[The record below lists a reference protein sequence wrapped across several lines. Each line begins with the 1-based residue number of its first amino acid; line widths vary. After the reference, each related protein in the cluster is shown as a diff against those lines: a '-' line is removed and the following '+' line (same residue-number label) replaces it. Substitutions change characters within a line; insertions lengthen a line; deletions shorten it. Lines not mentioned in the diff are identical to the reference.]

1 MNKKLL
7 IAAVGMALVAGP
19 MMAHAVGATVYGS
32 LHMSV
37 DSIDN
42 GDTTPIASVGNKR
55 GFISSN
61 SSRFGLK
68 GDEDLGGGLKT
79 IYQMESGGFAMD
91 TGTSGLGGTLR
102 NTFMGLTGGWGTVK
116 IGRYDTP
123 FKDLGRKLDNF
134 NEQVGDARNIIG
146 SGGVNAWAN
155 WDARVSNVV
164 RYESPNFS
172 GAQVNVLYGTAEG
185 SSPSGTGA
193 AATSINPDPAA
204 GVAGDV
210 VSANLLWTSGP
221 MFLGLAYEKHGTT
234 TNKQETGMR
243 LAGSYDIDAL
253 TIGLFYESLSDLEG
267 TASSD
272 GKTMGLMAAYKMGNN
287 KIKFH
292 TYKADELKNSPNT
305 GGALM
310 ALGVD
315 HSFSK
320 TASMYVNYATGDN
333 DTSASFVNVAS
344 NNGGHG
350 NGVPLGAADKDPKGY
365 SVGMIVKF

>member
-1 MNKKLL
+1 MKKKLL
-7 IAAVGMALVAGP
+7 MAAVGAALVAGP
-19 MMAHAVGATVYGS
+19 MLAAQAAPTLYGS
-32 LHMSV
+32 FHMSL
-37 DSIDN
+37 DSLDN
-42 GDTTPIASVGNKR
+42 GDSTPIAGVGNKR
-55 GFISSN
+55 GFLSSN
-61 SSRFGLK
+61 STRFGVK

-79 IYQMESGGFAMD
+79 IYQIESGALAAD
-91 TGTSGLGGTLR
+91 TGSGGMGGTLR
-102 NTFMGLTGGWGTVK
+102 NTYIGFAGSMGTVK
-116 IGRYDTP
+116 FGRNDTP

-146 SGGVNAWAN
+146 SGGANAWAN
-155 WDARVSNVV
+155 WDARVSNMV

-185 SSPSGTGA
+185 GTPSGAGT
-193 AATSINPDPAA
+193 AATSINPDPTA
-204 GVAGDV
+204 GTVGDV
-210 VSANLLWTSGP
+210 VSMNLLYSSGP
-221 MFLGLAYEKHGTT
+221 MFVGLAYEKHGTT

-292 TYKADELKNSPNT
+292 TYKADELKNAPNT

-310 ALGVD
+310 AIGVD

-320 TASMYVNYATGDN
+320 TASMYVNYATADN
-333 DTSASFVNVAS
+333 DTNASFVNVAS